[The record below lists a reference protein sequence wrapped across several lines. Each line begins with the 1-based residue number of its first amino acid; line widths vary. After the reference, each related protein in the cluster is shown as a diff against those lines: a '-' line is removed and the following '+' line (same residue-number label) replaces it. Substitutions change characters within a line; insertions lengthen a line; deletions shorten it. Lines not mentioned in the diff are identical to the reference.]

1 MAAKVPELVGLA
13 RAAQFLGVSRQVLRR
28 WNKAGLGPP
37 RRRIGRRYYY
47 ARVLLVAWLKSNA
60 QPTEQKRV
68 EQPPQNQAPASRML
82 LQAPVS
88 MMSLSPKPRW

>member
-47 ARVLLVAWLKSNA
+47 ARVLLVEWLKSNA
-60 QPTEQKRV
+60 PPTAQKV
-68 EQPPQNQAPASRML
+68 EQPARNQAPASRML